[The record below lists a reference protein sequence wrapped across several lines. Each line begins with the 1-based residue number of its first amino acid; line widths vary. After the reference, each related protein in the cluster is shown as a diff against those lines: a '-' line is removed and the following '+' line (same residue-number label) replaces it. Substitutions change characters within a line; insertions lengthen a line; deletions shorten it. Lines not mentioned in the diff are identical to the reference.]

1 MLQFTQKLWRLETM
15 KISKFLWSVLVVF
28 ATVALIAPQQVEAI
42 VVDGRINGQV
52 VFTGSGTITES
63 SGINSSGINSS
74 GINSSGINSNGINEL
89 DFNGQ
94 IAPHGPLSVTNPTG
108 DFIPTVGSQATFDLP
123 IRWTG
128 SGSSVNLLDVLP
140 GVGGPAWNI
149 LIPGDGNATA
159 TLFSLK
165 SVTFDEDSLTLIGM
179 GTTQIISSDPLVGD
193 PLVLKHSAARIVI
206 QGTGQD
212 FTYNL
217 TVVTTAVPEGGSG
230 LGLLAIGLVAVEGL
244 RRKIATRQNRYA

>member
-15 KISKFLWSVLVVF
+15 KISKFLWSVLVGF
-28 ATVALIAPQQVEAI
+28 AAVALIAPQQVEAI
-42 VVDGRINGQV
+42 VIDGRINGQIQL
-52 VFTGSGTITES
+52 TGSGTITES
-63 SGINSSGINSS
+63 NGINSNA
-74 GINSSGINSNGINEL
+74 INSNGINEL

-94 IAPHGPLSVTNPTG
+94 FFPHGPLSVTGATD
-108 DFIPTVGSQATFDLP
+108 DFIPILGSQATFNLA

-128 SGSSVNLLDVLP
+128 SGSSVTLLDVLS
-140 GVGGPAWNI
+140 GGGPAWSSPITGAN
-149 LIPGDGNATA
+149 GFATG
-159 TLFSLK
+159 TFFSLK
-165 SVTFDEDSLTLIGM
+165 SVTFDEDSLTLIGR
-179 GTTQIISSDPLVGD
+179 GTTQLISGD
-193 PLVLKHSAARIVI
+193 PLVLKHSAASIVI

-230 LGLLAIGLVAVEGL
+230 LGLLAIGLVGLVAVEGL

>member
-15 KISKFLWSVLVVF
+15 KISKFLWSVLVTF

-42 VVDGRINGQV
+42 IVDGRVAGQIV
-52 VFTGSGTITES
+52 LTGSGTITES
-63 SGINSSGINSS
+63 SGISSNGINGS
-74 GINSSGINSNGINEL
+74 GINEL

-94 IAPHGPLSVTNPTG
+94 LFPHGPLSVTGATD
-108 DFIPTVGSQATFDLP
+108 DFAPVMGSQATFNLA

-128 SGSSVNLLDVLP
+128 SGSSVTLLDVLP
-140 GVGGPAWNI
+140 GVGGPAWS
-149 LIPGDGNATA
+149 IPIAGANGFATG

-165 SVTFDEDSLTLIGM
+165 SVTFDEDSLTLIGT
-179 GTTQIISSDPLVGD
+179 GTTQIISGD
-193 PLVLKHSAARIVI
+193 PLVQKDSAARIVI

-217 TVVTTAVPEGGSG
+217 TVVTTAVPEVGST

>member
-1 MLQFTQKLWRLETM
+1 M
-15 KISKFLWSVLVVF
+15 F

-42 VVDGRINGQV
+42 VIDGRVGGQTTL
-52 VFTGSGTITES
+52 TGSGTITES
-63 SGINSSGINSS
+63 SGISSNGINGGS
-74 GINSSGINSNGINEL
+74 GINEL

-94 IAPHGPLSVTNPTG
+94 LFPHGPLSVTGATD
-108 DFIPTVGSQATFDLP
+108 DFVPVMGSQATFNLA

-128 SGSSVNLLDVLP
+128 SGSSVTLLDVLP
-140 GVGGPAWNI
+140 GVGGPAWDTPIAGAN
-149 LIPGDGNATA
+149 GFATG
-159 TLFSLK
+159 TFFSLK

-179 GTTQIISSDPLVGD
+179 GTTQVISGD

-230 LGLLAIGLVAVEGL
+230 LGLLAIGLVGLVAVEGL

>member
-1 MLQFTQKLWRLETM
+1 MLQFTQKLWRLATT

-42 VVDGRINGQV
+42 IVDGRVSGQTT
-52 VFTGSGTITES
+52 FTGSGTITES
-63 SGINSSGINSS
+63 NGINRNA
-74 GINSSGINSNGINEL
+74 INSNAINEL

-94 IAPHGPLSVTNPTG
+94 NSPHGPLSVTNATG
-108 DFIPTVGSQATFDLP
+108 DFIPVVGSQATFNLP

-140 GVGGPAWNI
+140 GVGGPVWTT
-149 LIPGDGNATA
+149 LITGDGFATG
-159 TLFSLK
+159 TFFSLK
-165 SVTFDEDSLTLIGM
+165 SVTFDKDSLTLIGM
-179 GTTQIISSDPLVGD
+179 GTTQLTSGD
-193 PLVLKHSAARIVI
+193 PLVQKNSAARTVI

>member
-1 MLQFTQKLWRLETM
+1 M

-28 ATVALIAPQQVEAI
+28 AVVALIAPQQVEAI
-42 VVDGRINGQV
+42 IVDGRVSGQTV
-52 VFTGSGTITES
+52 LTGSGTITES
-63 SGINSSGINSS
+63 TGINSSGV
-74 GINSSGINSNGINEL
+74 NSNGINEL

-94 IAPHGPLSVTNPTG
+94 LFPHGPLSVTNATG
-108 DFIPTVGSQATFDLP
+108 DFIPVLGSQAIFNLA

-128 SGSSVNLLDVLP
+128 SGSSVTLLDVLP
-140 GVGGPAWNI
+140 GVGGPAWNAPI
-149 LIPGDGNATA
+149 AGANGFATG
-159 TLFSLK
+159 TFFSLK
-165 SVTFDEDSLTLIGM
+165 SVTFDEVSLTLIGR
-179 GTTQIISSDPLVGD
+179 GATQLTSGD
-193 PLVLKHSAARIVI
+193 PLVQKDSAARIVI

-230 LGLLAIGLVAVEGL
+230 LGLLAIGLVGLVAVEGL

>member
-1 MLQFTQKLWRLETM
+1 MQQFTQKLWRLETM
-15 KISKFLWSVLVVF
+15 KISKFLWSILVVF
-28 ATVALIAPQQVEAI
+28 AAVALIAPQQVEAI
-42 VVDGRINGQV
+42 IVDGRVSGQSV
-52 VFTGSGTITES
+52 LTGSGTITES
-63 SGINSSGINSS
+63 TGINSSGV
-74 GINSSGINSNGINEL
+74 NSNGINEL

-94 IAPHGPLSVTNPTG
+94 NFPHGPLSVTGATG
-108 DFIPTVGSQATFDLP
+108 DFIPVLGSQAIFNLA

-128 SGSSVNLLDVLP
+128 SGSSVTLLDVLP
-140 GVGGPAWNI
+140 DVGGPHWDAPIVGAN
-149 LIPGDGNATA
+149 GSATG
-159 TLFSLK
+159 TFFSLK

-179 GTTQIISSDPLVGD
+179 GTTQLISGD

-230 LGLLAIGLVAVEGL
+230 LGLLAIGLVGLVAVEGL
-244 RRKIATRQNRYA
+244 RRKITTRQNRYA

>member
-15 KISKFLWSVLVVF
+15 KISKFLWSVLVGF
-28 ATVALIAPQQVEAI
+28 AAVALIAPQQVEAI
-42 VVDGRINGQV
+42 VIDGRINGQI

-63 SGINSSGINSS
+63 KGINSNAIN
-74 GINSSGINSNGINEL
+74 GNGINEL

-94 IAPHGPLSVTNPTG
+94 FFPHGPLSVTSATG
-108 DFIPTVGSQATFDLP
+108 DFIPTVGSQASFNLA

-128 SGSSVNLLDVLP
+128 SGSSVTLLDVLP
-140 GVGGPAWNI
+140 GVGGPAWNVPI
-149 LIPGDGNATA
+149 AGANGFATG
-159 TLFSLK
+159 TFFSLK
-165 SVTFDEDSLTLIGM
+165 SVTFDEDSLTLIGT
-179 GTTQIISSDPLVGD
+179 GTTQIISGD
-193 PLVLKHSAARIVI
+193 PLVQKDSAARIVI

-230 LGLLAIGLVAVEGL
+230 LGLLAIGLVSLVAVEGL
-244 RRKIATRQNRYA
+244 RRKFALRQIRNA

>member
-42 VVDGRINGQV
+42 VIDGRINGQIT
-52 VFTGSGTITES
+52 FTGSGTITGTTTES
-63 SGINSSGINSS
+63 NGV
-74 GINSSGINSNGINEL
+74 NSNGSNSNEIHEL

-94 IAPHGPLSVTNPTG
+94 DFPHGPLSVTSATG
-108 DFIPTVGSQATFDLP
+108 DFIPIVGSQANFDLP

-128 SGSSVNLLDVLP
+128 SGSSVTLLDVLP

-149 LIPGDGNATA
+149 LIAGDGNATG

-179 GTTQIISSDPLVGD
+179 GTTQLTSGD
-193 PLVLKHSAARIVI
+193 PLVQKDSAARIVI

-212 FTYNL
+212 FKYNL
-217 TVVTTAVPEGGSG
+217 TVVTTAVTPEGGSG
-230 LGLLAIGLVAVEGL
+230 LGLFAIGLVGLVAVEGL
-244 RRKIATRQNRYA
+244 RRKIAPRQNRYV